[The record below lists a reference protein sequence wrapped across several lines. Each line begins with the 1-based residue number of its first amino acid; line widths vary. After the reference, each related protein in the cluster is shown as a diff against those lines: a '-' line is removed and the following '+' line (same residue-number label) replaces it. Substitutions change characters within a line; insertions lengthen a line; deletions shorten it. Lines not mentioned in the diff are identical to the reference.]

1 MFSDGP
7 GMDKELAK
15 YRKSPPQ
22 PNAACLK
29 AAHWHKDMFE
39 GYGVWTITPHAAEP
53 VATVVF
59 WHGGG
64 YVYPPMDA
72 HWAFLAHMAK
82 THRWR
87 IIAPLYPL
95 APEHQAQETTD
106 HALRLW
112 TYVTDIYPDTQIT
125 MMGDSAGAGLTSA
138 VTMMARYAGI
148 SLPAKL
154 VLICPWLN
162 TVPDHPDQPKIEPRD
177 AILTLGGIRKAGQ
190 IYAGSL
196 PANDPRVS
204 PIHGDWSG
212 MPPILC
218 FAGGD
223 DILVTDARALKAKCP
238 NISYHE
244 MAGMIHDWPIF
255 VFAESRR
262 AQAEMAAFVGATA

>member
-7 GMDKELAK
+7 GMDKALAK
-15 YRKSPPQ
+15 YRQKPPQ
-22 PNAACLK
+22 PNAPCHK
-29 AAHWHKDMFE
+29 AAQWQKDIFE
-39 GYGVWTITPHAAEP
+39 RYPVWTITPHEAAP
-53 VATVVF
+53 VATIVF

-72 HWAFLAHMAK
+72 HWAFLAHMAEK
-82 THRWR
+82 HHWR

-95 APEHQAQETTD
+95 APEHQAQEATA

-112 TYVTDIYPDTQIT
+112 AHVANQYTDTAIT
-125 MMGDSAGAGLTSA
+125 MMGDSAGAGLTAA
-138 VTMMARYAGI
+138 VTMMARDAGMP
-148 SLPAKL
+148 LPAKL

-177 AILTLGGIRKAGQ
+177 AILTLSGIRKAGQ
-190 IYAGSL
+190 IYAGPL
-196 PANDPRVS
+196 PANDPRIS
-204 PIHGDWSG
+204 PIYGNWSG
-212 MPPILC
+212 MPPIQC

-238 NISYHE
+238 DISYQE

-255 VFAESRR
+255 IFAESRL
-262 AQAEMAAFVGATA
+262 AQREMAAFVGGMA